1 MDPYRSE
8 DRPIE
13 HIELGEDD
21 CMWFLAKARG
31 QKSGP
36 RLVATCREME
46 KQNTTLRAN
55 TEKCIA
61 VFQYGGD
68 AKDSAA
74 EDHFPIEE
82 TLVAYNAAQNTVE
95 TVHSKVCKSKIDPM
109 PLTEGGGYLE
119 RRRARDMGKA
129 IVSVLEDNECDV
141 IEEEMMMDALV
152 TDHGAGA
159 CLVVDREDSVE
170 IRHIPV
176 EDVWFDEAECRQKH
190 PSCTYYVPKDGLDK
204 FALIELFCKENDEH
218 PGLVGTAESRRRA
231 ILAASMRTDAAWRT
245 ATPMSKHRV
254 RYYEAWHPPT
264 CREEVDEEYEDADGE
279 KKTRRVAKH
288 DGRHVIAVEGE
299 DGTLFDEPW
308 EEDHAPLLLI
318 VPRRRR
324 RSVWGLSLMRSL
336 LAPQR
341 EYEKVTKK
349 IQHQHQKMGS
359 SGYYAQRNSNVNVR
373 DIEAGT
379 FGAGWVM
386 EGDGP
391 SPPVPLVTEPVAQ
404 GTYMYADSIPRNMM
418 ERNGVSTLSASSQL
432 PAGLQDASGKAL
444 QVFEDF
450 EAERLMPY
458 HRARERFKVKLAW
471 LVVHAAARI
480 VERNGNFKT
489 YYQNE
494 KGGLEGLEWK
504 EFLQDKKKLR
514 IRVFPV
520 SDLAKQPAA
529 RFAQLT
535 QLLNVQGITVE
546 QFKRLF
552 GLPDLDA
559 ENELDTADTDVIDMM
574 LDTMI
579 VKNRYVSPDT
589 VDDLK
594 LAKARTRKM
603 VNLCRVK
610 EVPEERINHLL
621 KFLEDIESLEEQAA
635 AAQAA
640 KVPPPGP
647 AGMTPP
653 EGPLPGMPGPMGPP
667 PGAPPLPPGQPPPP
681 PPAMAA

>member
-1 MDPYRSE
+1 MDS
-8 DRPIE
+8 DRPVAMHE
-13 HIELGEDD
+13 MHGEDD
-21 CMWFLAKARG
+21 CMWFLASARG
-31 QKSGP
+31 DKAGP
-36 RLVATCREME
+36 RLVATCHEME
-46 KQNTTLRAN
+46 RQNTTLRAN

-68 AKDSAA
+68 AKDMAA
-74 EDHFPIEE
+74 EDHCPIED
-82 TLVAYNAAQNTVE
+82 TLVAYNAAQNTIE

-109 PLTEGGGYLE
+109 PLTEGGGFLE

-129 IVSVLEDNECDV
+129 IMAVMEDNHIDV

-159 CLVVDREDSVE
+159 CLVVDRYDSIE

-176 EDVWFDEAECRQKH
+176 EDVWFDEAETRQKH

-204 FALIELFCKENDEH
+204 FALIEMFGKDDDDY
-218 PGLVGTAESRRRA
+218 PGLVGTAEQRRRA
-231 ILAASMRTDAAWRT
+231 ILAAASRTDAAWRSS
-245 ATPMSKHRV
+245 TPMSKHRV

-264 CREEVDEEYEDADGE
+264 CREEIEEEDEESGE
-279 KKTRRVAKH
+279 KRKVVRH

-299 DGTLFDEPW
+299 NGTLLDEPW
-308 EEDHAPLLLI
+308 EEEHAPILLM

-349 IQHQHQKMGS
+349 IQHQHQKMGA
-359 SGYYAQRNSNVNVR
+359 SGFYSQRNSNVNVR
-373 DIEAGT
+373 EIEAGT
-379 FGAGWVM
+379 FGAGWVL
-386 EGDGP
+386 EGD
-391 SPPVPLVTEPVAQ
+391 SPTPPTPMVIEPVAQ
-404 GTYMYADSIPRNMM
+404 GTYAYAESIPRSMM

-458 HRARERFKVKLAW
+458 HRARERFKIALSW

-480 VERNGNFKT
+480 VERCGNYTT
-489 YYQNE
+489 YYQSKN
-494 KGGLEGLEWK
+494 GLEGLEWK

-535 QLLNVQGITVE
+535 QLLNVQGITTE

-574 LDTMI
+574 LDTMVI
-579 VKNRYVSPDT
+579 KNTYVSPDT

-594 LAKARTRKM
+594 LAKQRTRKM
-603 VNLCRVK
+603 INLCRVR
-610 EVPEERINHLL
+610 EVPEERIDHLL
-621 KFLEDIESLEEQAA
+621 KFLEDIQALEEQAA
-635 AAQAA
+635 AAS
-640 KVPPPGP
+640 PPALQPP
-647 AGMTPP
+647 AG
-653 EGPLPGMPGPMGPP
+653 GLPGMPPMGPP
-667 PGAPPLPPGQPPPP
+667 PAEPPLPPGQPPPLP
-681 PPAMAA
+681 GAMAA